1 MSERDTNK
9 HSRTD
14 WQKLEAMTDEEID
27 YSDIPPLD
35 DDFFARATLRLP
47 DQPKVIVTMQVDP
60 DVFAWFDAQED
71 GWERR
76 MQAALRI
83 YVEAHKDQQPV
94 HVAKPVLNQ

>member
-1 MSERDTNK
+1 MSERDTSK

-14 WQKLEAMTDEEID
+14 WQKLDVMTDEEID

-35 DDFFARATLRLP
+35 DNFFARATLRLP
-47 DQPKVIVTMQVDP
+47 HQPKVIVTMQVDP

>member
-1 MSERDTNK
+1 MSERDTSK
-9 HSRTD
+9 HSQTD

-47 DQPKVIVTMQVDP
+47 QQPQVVVTMQVDP
-60 DVFAWFDAQED
+60 DVFAWFDAQAD

-76 MQAALRI
+76 IRAALRI
-83 YVEAHKDQQPV
+83 YVEAHKEQQP
-94 HVAKPVLNQ
+94 ASTA

>member
-1 MSERDTNK
+1 MNK

-35 DDFFARATLRLP
+35 DDFFARATLRRP
-47 DQPKVIVTMQVDP
+47 EQPQVVVTLQVDP
-60 DVFAWFDAQED
+60 AVFEWFDAQED

-76 MQAALRI
+76 MRAALRI
-83 YVEAHKDQQPV
+83 YVEAHKEQPL
-94 HVAKPVLNQ
+94 APTG